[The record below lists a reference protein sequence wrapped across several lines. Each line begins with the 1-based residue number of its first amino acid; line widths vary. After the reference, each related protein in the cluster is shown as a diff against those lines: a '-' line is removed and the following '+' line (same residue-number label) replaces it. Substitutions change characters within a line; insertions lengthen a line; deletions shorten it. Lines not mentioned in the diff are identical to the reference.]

1 MSTKEWAGLFK
12 FCLDLELYAKKLKR
26 LGFCALF
33 FYIFITKSR
42 SRQNKKNPKHPFV
55 DIINWLAARGH
66 DVGFAINS
74 VKPRPWLCN
83 IASENFKYV
92 LNGTSFP

>member
-42 SRQNKKNPKHPFV
+42 SRQNKKNPKLIGWH
-55 DIINWLAARGH
+55 IINWLAPRSH
-66 DVGFAINS
+66 DCGFAILLQ
-74 VKPRPWLCN
+74 KT
-83 IASENFKYV
+83 
-92 LNGTSFP
+92 LNMS